1 VEDIAGKVDQQTG
14 WTYMGI
20 DLSPAPRKEVS
31 IGSAIA
37 GATGRRFGA
46 SGTLT
51 AVATIT
57 SALRDIQVTKVGYNG
72 VMMPVL
78 EDTRLAQLWSEG
90 AISMDQILAYSAVCG
105 TGLDTIP
112 LPGDVTQQQLERII
126 GDMATL
132 SAKYTKALSA
142 RLMPAPGLKPGD
154 STAFD
159 DPNLVKTVLQPLP

>member
-1 VEDIAGKVDQQTG
+1 MAEKIDLQAG

-37 GATGRRFGA
+37 GYTGRRFGA
-46 SGTLT
+46 GGTLT
-51 AVATIT
+51 AVGTIT
-57 SALRDIQVTKVGYNG
+57 SALRDIAVKKVGYSG

-90 AISMDQILAYSAVCG
+90 ALSMDQILAYSAVCG

-112 LPGDVTQQQLERII
+112 LPGDITQEQLERIM
-126 GDMATL
+126 GDVATL
-132 SAKYTKALSA
+132 SVKWSKPLSA
-142 RLMPAPGLKPGD
+142 RLMPAPGAKPGD
-154 STAFD
+154 STAFED
-159 DPNLVKTVLQPLP
+159 ANLVKTVIQPLP